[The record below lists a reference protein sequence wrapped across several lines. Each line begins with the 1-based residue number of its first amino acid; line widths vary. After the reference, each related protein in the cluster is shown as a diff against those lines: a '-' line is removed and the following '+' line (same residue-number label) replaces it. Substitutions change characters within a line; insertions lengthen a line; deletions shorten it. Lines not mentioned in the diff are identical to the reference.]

1 MQIPKV
7 VESVALNQTIIRAF
21 FCHFSDILWR
31 CDRVLTKVEA
41 ANMSLF
47 AHIEELSEKHQFI
60 HRQIELEMSRPLVDS
75 LKVSELKRRKL
86 RLKEKIE
93 KLKNER
99 QVA

>member
-1 MQIPKV
+1 
-7 VESVALNQTIIRAF
+7 
-21 FCHFSDILWR
+21 
-31 CDRVLTKVEA
+31 
-41 ANMSLF
+41 MSLF
-47 AHIEELSEKHQFI
+47 AHIEELSEKHQSI
-60 HRQIELEMSRPLVDS
+60 HRQIEWEMSRPLIDS

>member
-1 MQIPKV
+1 
-7 VESVALNQTIIRAF
+7 
-21 FCHFSDILWR
+21 
-31 CDRVLTKVEA
+31 
-41 ANMSLF
+41 MSLF

-99 QVA
+99 RVA